1 MMGHLRITIVRTRR
15 PVARASINEDI
26 KWLCS
31 SLGLFTLRDKDS
43 SCYRIFIELL
53 KGSRSHRALSSDDIA
68 NMLGLSRGTVV
79 HHINRLMDSGL
90 VVSEKSR
97 YLLRMDNLEVLVD
110 ELEHD
115 LERAFEDIKA
125 AAKRIDR
132 QLGI

>member
-1 MMGHLRITIVRTRR
+1 MIDHLRITIVRTRR
-15 PVARASINEDI
+15 PVSRGGINEDI

-43 SCYRIFIELL
+43 SCYRIFVELL
-53 KGSRSHRALSSDDIA
+53 KGSRAQRALSSDDMA
-68 NMLGLSRGTVV
+68 YMLGLSRGTVV

-90 VVSEKSR
+90 VVSEKGR
-97 YLLRMDNLEVLVD
+97 YILRMDNLEVLVD
-110 ELEHD
+110 ELERD
-115 LERAFEDIKA
+115 LERAFEDMKA

>member
-1 MMGHLRITIVRTRR
+1 M
-15 PVARASINEDI
+15 ARGSINEDI

-53 KGSRSHRALSSDDIA
+53 KGSRAHHALSSDDIA

>member
-1 MMGHLRITIVRTRR
+1 MANLRITIVRTRR
-15 PVARASINEDI
+15 PVSRGSINEDI

-53 KGSRSHRALSSDDIA
+53 KGSRANRALSSDDIA

-79 HHINRLMDSGL
+79 HHISRLMDSGL
-90 VVSEKSR
+90 VVAEKGR
-97 YLLRMDNLEVLVD
+97 YILRMDNLEVLMD

-115 LERAFEDIKA
+115 LERAFEEIKA